1 MVTYTVATKR
11 SYLRTTYASL
21 GALTLLQALTAKL
34 TVAAN
39 TLESGQ
45 LVRSTSSSDV
55 SVEFAEP
62 GKGSASAG
70 EMLEMWES
78 LLSDY
83 DYAVILLNGDGI
95 TSPSDLQIYNKM
107 LGSVLVATTR
117 YYGDFTQFRREAT
130 TRMS

>member
-107 LGSVLVATTR
+107 LGSVLVATAR

>member
-34 TVAAN
+34 TVSAN

-83 DYAVILLNGDGI
+83 DYAVTLLDGDGI
-95 TSPSDLQIYNKM
+95 PTPTDLQIYNKM

>member
-1 MVTYTVATKR
+1 MKR
-11 SYLRTTYASL
+11 SYLRTTYASKA
-21 GALTLLQALTAKL
+21 ALTLLEALTAKL
-34 TVAAN
+34 TVSAN
-39 TLESGQ
+39 SMESGNV
-45 LVRSTSSSDV
+45 VRSTSSSDV

-62 GKGSASAG
+62 GKGTAAPV

-83 DYAVILLNGDGI
+83 DYSVTLLAGDGI
-95 TSPSDLQIYNKM
+95 ASPTDFQIYNKM
-107 LGSVLVATTR
+107 LTAVLLSTTR

>member
-83 DYAVILLNGDGI
+83 DYAVVLLNGDGI

>member
-1 MVTYTVATKR
+1 MLTYTVATKR
-11 SYLRTTYASL
+11 SYLRTTYASKA
-21 GALTLLQALTAKL
+21 ALTLLEALTAKL

-39 TLESGQ
+39 AIESGQ
-45 LVRSTSSSDV
+45 VVRSTSSSDV

-83 DYAVILLNGDGI
+83 DLAVTLLAGDGI

-107 LGSVLVATTR
+107 LGTILVAVTR
-117 YYGDFTQFRREAT
+117 YYGDFTQFRREPT

>member
-1 MVTYTVATKR
+1 VVTYTVATKR

-107 LGSVLVATTR
+107 LGSVLVATAR

>member
-1 MVTYTVATKR
+1 
-11 SYLRTTYASL
+11 
-21 GALTLLQALTAKL
+21 LTLLQALTAKL
-34 TVAAN
+34 TAAAN

-83 DYAVILLNGDGI
+83 DYAVVLLNGDGI
-95 TSPSDLQIYNKM
+95 TSPTDLQIYNKM

>member
-1 MVTYTVATKR
+1 M
-11 SYLRTTYASL
+11 
-21 GALTLLQALTAKL
+21 LQALTAKL
-34 TVAAN
+34 TVAASAI
-39 TLESGQ
+39 ESGQ
-45 LVRSTSSSDV
+45 VVRSTSSSDV

-83 DYAVILLNGDGI
+83 DYAVVLLNGDGI
-95 TSPSDLQIYNKM
+95 TSPSDLQNNKM

>member
-1 MVTYTVATKR
+1 VLTYTVATKR

-83 DYAVILLNGDGI
+83 DYAVVLLNGDGI

>member
-83 DYAVILLNGDGI
+83 DYAVVLLNGDGI

-117 YYGDFTQFRREAT
+117 YYGDFTQFRREST

>member
-1 MVTYTVATKR
+1 VVTYTVATKR

-83 DYAVILLNGDGI
+83 DYAVVLLNGDGI
-95 TSPSDLQIYNKM
+95 TSPTDLQIYNKM